1 MKKSRRW
8 MFEARE
14 SGRSP
19 EPRLGSLR
27 FPKPVTAAR
36 VQRSVRWLLQI
47 PAKRADRVRVWP
59 Y

>member
-1 MKKSRRW
+1 MKSRRW

-19 EPRLGSLR
+19 ELQSGSLR
-27 FPKPVTAAR
+27 FPKPVTKAR
-36 VQRSVRWLLQI
+36 AQRSIRWLLQV
-47 PAKRADRVRVWP
+47 PAKRAYRVRVWP